1 MMKLL
6 KFVTNSPWVSLL
18 LRDCPLFQHR
28 RLFFS
33 PLAAPRLTTESIGSI
48 SEVYRYD
55 DATDATLVEEGEKLV
70 KLPLH
75 ANHYVNVKAE
85 FNCPEKSSPP
95 PVSPPP
101 SAPTRPSRG
110 RVTSDIIGTTNSGDV
125 TPSTTSSSSSHVSDT
140 TIGHKSIPVLKSTLT
155 ATEGMTRNDN
165 DTKENSLEDIEM
177 VSANAAIE
185 SPTAATTVPKYTT
198 DGRDKKISLNDESDE
213 EEDDGDGND
222 EEEKDASKRKEE
234 QSEEILKKKA
244 KLEAQ
249 WTQERLAKEWRRFNI
264 GKSNRV

>member
-95 PVSPPP
+95 PVSPELSSQDLSP
-101 SAPTRPSRG
+101 APR
-110 RVTSDIIGTTNSGDV
+110 
-125 TPSTTSSSSSHVSDT
+125 
-140 TIGHKSIPVLKSTLT
+140 
-155 ATEGMTRNDN
+155 
-165 DTKENSLEDIEM
+165 
-177 VSANAAIE
+177 
-185 SPTAATTVPKYTT
+185 
-198 DGRDKKISLNDESDE
+198 
-213 EEDDGDGND
+213 
-222 EEEKDASKRKEE
+222 
-234 QSEEILKKKA
+234 
-244 KLEAQ
+244 
-249 WTQERLAKEWRRFNI
+249 
-264 GKSNRV
+264 